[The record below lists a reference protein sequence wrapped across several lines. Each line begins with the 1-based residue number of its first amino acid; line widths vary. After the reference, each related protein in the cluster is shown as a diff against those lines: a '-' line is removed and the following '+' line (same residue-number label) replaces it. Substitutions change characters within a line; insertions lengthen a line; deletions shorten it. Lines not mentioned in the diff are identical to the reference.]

1 LKMHTVLR
9 RFKLRQKHKLV
20 VKANSNKALKEQ
32 LQVLKK
38 MIRVLMEAIS
48 INKVNNTQGRL

>member
-1 LKMHTVLR
+1 MHTVLIC
-9 RFKLRQKHKLV
+9 FKLRQKHKLV
-20 VKANSNKALKEQ
+20 VKANSNKASKEQ

-48 INKVNNTQGRL
+48 INKVNNTQGKL